1 MNPNYCMGHIY
12 TKTLASVYLNS
23 NFTGSP
29 PFDLATLDVGKH
41 HN

>member
-12 TKTLASVYLNS
+12 TKKLPIVYLNS
-23 NFTGSP
+23 NLTGSL
-29 PFDLATLDVGKH
+29 PFYLATLDEGKH